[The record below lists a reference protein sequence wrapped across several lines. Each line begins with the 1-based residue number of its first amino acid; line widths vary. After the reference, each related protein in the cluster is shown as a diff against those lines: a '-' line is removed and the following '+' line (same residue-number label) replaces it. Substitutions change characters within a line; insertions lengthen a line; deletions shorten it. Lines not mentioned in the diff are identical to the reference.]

1 MLHCGIIIQYNQLV
15 NDFIKSSNNYQI
27 FDQVINYFLS
37 LFELMFVIYL
47 I

>member
-1 MLHCGIIIQYNQLV
+1 MLHCGIIIQSNQLV